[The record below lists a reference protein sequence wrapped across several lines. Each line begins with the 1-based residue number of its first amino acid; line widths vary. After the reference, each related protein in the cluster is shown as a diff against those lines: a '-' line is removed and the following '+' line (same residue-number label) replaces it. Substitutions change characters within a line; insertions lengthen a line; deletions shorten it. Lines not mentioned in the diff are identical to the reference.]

1 MELILIIIC
10 ILLIAVLIYGST
22 YVTLCDENK
31 LKKNNKFLDII
42 FKKQGKAISRVEF
55 LVTAFELIIGGV
67 AVEKYLMPLMY
78 ETAMIFSN
86 ATFLILKY
94 ISIFLVTVFAT
105 YITMILGTYI
115 PKHLAVEANKNKV
128 NNIIMYIYAFI
139 SYIFLPLTFI
149 SNLLDTKI
157 KHRINTENKNFTSE
171 KIKEIANVE
180 YDNGNISKLE
190 KQVLSNLNAAFDF
203 KVGAFCIKFDK
214 VVYATTKSNFDDIIN
229 IIQEKSMS
237 RILYLNKDLNKV
249 LGVIYAKDLLN
260 NYDKLNNKKI
270 SIKKI
275 LRQPVICDINESA
288 YTLFN
293 RMLKNKIHI
302 ALVKDEMGNNYGIV
316 TMEDIIEN
324 ILGQIKDEYDK

>member
-1 MELILIIIC
+1 
-10 ILLIAVLIYGST
+10 
-22 YVTLCDENK
+22 
-31 LKKNNKFLDII
+31 
-42 FKKQGKAISRVEF
+42 
-55 LVTAFELIIGGV
+55 
-67 AVEKYLMPLMY
+67 MY

-157 KHRINTENKNFTSE
+157 KHRINTENKNFTS
-171 KIKEIANVE
+171 
-180 YDNGNISKLE
+180 GNISKLE

-237 RILYLNKDLNKV
+237 RILYLNKDLNQV

-275 LRQPVICDINESA
+275 LRQPIICDINESA

-293 RMLKNKIHI
+293 KMLKNKIHI
-302 ALVKDEMGNNYGIV
+302 ALVKDEIGNNYGIV

-324 ILGQIKDEYDK
+324 LLGQIKDEYDK